1 MTTSIELF
9 TNEMKQMHEQFPN
22 AQIQPN
28 CFRWMNADVIAYES
42 RTSLTITVAVTEE
55 MLNPVRVMQGGFIT
69 AAFDNAFG
77 PLSYAAAR
85 VPCTTLDLH
94 TQYIRSIAVGDTL
107 SVSVR
112 VVSRGPVSMHL
123 SGEAH
128 NSKGKLVA
136 TCTSNMI
143 VMK

>member
-1 MTTSIELF
+1 MDTVFELF
-9 TNEMKQMHEQFPN
+9 ENEMSQMHRQFPN

-28 CFRWMNADVIAYES
+28 CFTWMNVSVRHYES
-42 RTSLTITVAVTEE
+42 RTSLTIDIPVAEE
-55 MLNPVRVMQGGFIT
+55 MLNPMRVMQGGFIT

-77 PLSYAAAR
+77 PLSYVAAR
-85 VPCTTLDLH
+85 NPCTTLDLH
-94 TQYIRSIAVGDTL
+94 TQYIRPIAVGDRLT
-107 SVSVR
+107 VSVR
-112 VVSRGPVSMHL
+112 VVSRGPVSIHL